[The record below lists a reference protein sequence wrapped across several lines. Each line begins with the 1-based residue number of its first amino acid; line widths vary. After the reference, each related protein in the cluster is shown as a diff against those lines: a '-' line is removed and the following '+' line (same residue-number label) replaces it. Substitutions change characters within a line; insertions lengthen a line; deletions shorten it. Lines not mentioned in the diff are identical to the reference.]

1 MLPSFFDVFTR
12 LKILVAIII
21 VLLIVVSISSYLF
34 FRHNATVI
42 DNTAME
48 NIRQNTESQT
58 KELDISLVNK
68 MEVVSSNLQI
78 ISLAPSLKENRITSL
93 PLFEAAQNSSKDF
106 SDYYAQT
113 NSSGNIIW
121 ASDFKDKD
129 TYDKIFGQSIAFED
143 YFKMVMSTAKPY
155 ITPLVDSIL
164 NVPSIFVSYPIFIT
178 SNIINNNT
186 LAIKGK
192 EYITNN
198 IFEIAK
204 NQEEQDERS
213 TK

>member
-58 KELDISLVNK
+58 KELAISLVNK
-68 MEVVSSNLQI
+68 IEVVSSNLQIIAISLVNKIEVVSSNLQI

-93 PLFEAAQNSSKDF
+93 PLF
-106 SDYYAQT
+106 
-113 NSSGNIIW
+113 
-121 ASDFKDKD
+121 
-129 TYDKIFGQSIAFED
+129 
-143 YFKMVMSTAKPY
+143 
-155 ITPLVDSIL
+155 
-164 NVPSIFVSYPIFIT
+164 
-178 SNIINNNT
+178 
-186 LAIKGK
+186 
-192 EYITNN
+192 
-198 IFEIAK
+198 
-204 NQEEQDERS
+204 
-213 TK
+213 